1 MDLLGLAGD
10 RKQQRIRL
18 EESGGGGSGLK
29 NVIPNLIILVV
40 FAEEES
46 SVQNLMDS
54 NCIQYRVTGGGGGEG
69 GGGALS
75 YRVVSQESEQSNGTS
90 VNTNSLGNVQVSK
103 LCFSYISTFPPLP
116 KGCACKPPQWSVLRD
131 WKP

>member
-29 NVIPNLIILVV
+29 NVIPNLIMLVV

-90 VNTNSLGNVQVSK
+90 VNTNSIGNVQVSN
-103 LCFSYISTFPPLP
+103 LDFF
-116 KGCACKPPQWSVLRD
+116 R
-131 WKP
+131 